1 MSDEQYQCKPGDPTP
16 FDKQPPAP
24 PASDA
29 TPFQRLQAVA
39 DLDYND
45 SADEQGYRTVTEK
58 IQKCRDLVTQYE
70 QNNGFQSQEV
80 RAAITEW
87 AQKFRKD
94 LRTTEQQL
102 TSGYQT
108 VGQARSVMRQARDL
122 FQTNVSPDLYSTGE
136 KALKATMD
144 VASIVT
150 VPIGGSLVKMAAD
163 AFWDWLGGERE
174 KERNEYCQKILD
186 DMNNQL
192 TKGAEGMN
200 ADTDGRDWKKGEG
213 DLPPSTTM
221 PGLDDPNKAGSD
233 GIGGGIG
240 GGGIGGGAGG
250 YDPSTGLGGGAGAG
264 GYDASGLAD
273 GGTYG
278 ASDLDDPYAAKGKD
292 WMSEGFQQPGALQDP
307 PPTATV
313 DDLDGVGL
321 VDRPMNQ
328 TVTPNGLVD
337 GYAPP
342 SATNYSD
349 PRWDPSYK
357 IPSSVAD
364 VSKAASAGTL
374 GALGGAGA
382 ASALKGL
389 GGAGAVSAK
398 SLLAGGG
405 LPGAGGL
412 GAAGAGGA
420 GSGGAGSGAG
430 AAGLKGASGL
440 KGAGSGTGG
449 MMGMGGA
456 GAGAGGAGDDKKK
469 KRRAFSGL
477 FADQPD
483 DMGPVWDPAH
493 GPGSEDDGVVF
504 EVDLDEWG
512 L

>member
-1 MSDEQYQCKPGDPTP
+1 MSDDQYQCKAGDPSP
-16 FDKQPPAP
+16 FDQQTPAP

-29 TPFQRLQAVA
+29 TPFERLQAVA

-45 SADEQGYRTVTEK
+45 SNDEKGYNTVIAK
-58 IQKCRDLVTQYE
+58 INECRDLVTKYE

-94 LRTTEQQL
+94 LKTTESQL
-102 TSGYQT
+102 TTGYQT
-108 VGQARSVMRQARDL
+108 VGQARAVMRQARDL
-122 FQTNVSPDLYSTGE
+122 FRTNVSPELYSTAE
-136 KALKATMD
+136 KALKTTMD
-144 VASIVT
+144 VTSIVT
-150 VPIGGSLVKMAAD
+150 VPIGGYLTKMAAD
-163 AFWDWLGGERE
+163 AFWNWLG
-174 KERNEYCQKILD
+174 KERNKQRDEYCKKVLD
-186 DMNNQL
+186 DMNAQL
-192 TKGAEGMN
+192 TKGAETMK
-200 ADTDGRDWKKGEG
+200 ADTDSWGDRSKGEG

-221 PGLDDPNKAGSD
+221 PGIGDPNEVGTG
-233 GIGGGIG
+233 GIGGGGIG

-264 GYDASGLAD
+264 GYDASGLGD

-278 ASDLDDPYAAKGKD
+278 TSDIDDPYAAKGKD
-292 WMSEGFQQPGALQDP
+292 WMSEGFKQPGTLQDP

-342 SATNYSD
+342 SATNFSD

-420 GSGGAGSGAG
+420 GSGAG
-430 AAGLKGASGL
+430 AAGLKGAGL

>member
-45 SADEQGYRTVTEK
+45 SADEQGYKTVTEK

-94 LRTTEQQL
+94 LRTTEKQL

-108 VGQARSVMRQARDL
+108 VGQARAVMRQARDL
-122 FQTNVSPDLYSTGE
+122 FNTNVSPELLSDGE
-136 KALKATMD
+136 KTLKTTVD

-150 VPIGGSLVKMAAD
+150 VPIGGWLVKMAAD
-163 AFWDWLGGERE
+163 KYWDWLTGERD
-174 KERNEYCQKILD
+174 KKRNEYCQKILD
-186 DMNNQL
+186 DMNAQL
-192 TKGAEGMN
+192 NRGAEAMR
-200 ADTDGRDWKKGEG
+200 ADTDGKDWKKGEG

-221 PGLDDPNKAGSD
+221 PGLEDPNGP
-233 GIGGGIG
+233 GTG
-240 GGGIGGGAGG
+240 GGGGGGMGG

-264 GYDASGLAD
+264 GYDASGLGD

-278 ASDLDDPYAAKGKD
+278 TSDVDPYAAKGKD
-292 WMSEGFQQPGALQDP
+292 WMSEGFKQPGTLQDA
-307 PPTATV
+307 PPTTTV

-337 GYAPP
+337 GYTPP

-389 GGAGAVSAK
+389 GGAGGLSAK
-398 SLLAGGG
+398 SLLAGGV
-405 LPGAGGL
+405 PGAGGL

-420 GSGGAGSGAG
+420 GAGAAGSGAGASGLKG
-430 AAGLKGASGL
+430 AAGLKGA
-440 KGAGSGTGG
+440 GSGAGG

>member
-1 MSDEQYQCKPGDPTP
+1 MSDDQYQCKAGDPPP
-16 FDKQPPAP
+16 FGQQTPAP

-45 SADEQGYRTVTEK
+45 SADEQGYNTVVDK
-58 IQKCRDLVTQYE
+58 INKCRDLVTQYE
-70 QNNGFQSQEV
+70 TNNGFQSQEV

-87 AQKFRKD
+87 AQKFRTD
-94 LRTTEQQL
+94 LRTTKEQL

-108 VGQARSVMRQARDL
+108 VGQARAVMRQARDL
-122 FQTNVSPDLYSTGE
+122 FNTNVSPELLSDGE
-136 KALKATMD
+136 KALKTTVD
-144 VASIVT
+144 VASTVT
-150 VPIGGSLVKMAAD
+150 VPIGGWLVKMAAD
-163 AFWDWLGGERE
+163 AYWDWLGKERD
-174 KERNEYCQKILD
+174 KQRNEYCQKILD
-186 DMNNQL
+186 DMNAQL

-200 ADTDGRDWKKGEG
+200 AETDKMGESIG
-213 DLPPSTTM
+213 DQYNDDPSTTM
-221 PGLDDPNKAGSD
+221 PGIGDPNKAGSD
-233 GIGGGIG
+233 GIGGGG
-240 GGGIGGGAGG
+240 VGG

-264 GYDASGLAD
+264 GYDASGLGD

-278 ASDLDDPYAAKGKD
+278 TSDVDPYAAKGKD
-292 WMSEGFQQPGALQDP
+292 WMSEGFQQPGGLQDP
-307 PPTATV
+307 PPTTTV

-337 GYAPP
+337 GYTPP

-398 SLLAGGG
+398 SLLAGGA
-405 LPGAGGL
+405 PGAGGL
-412 GAAGAGGA
+412 GAGGA
-420 GSGGAGSGAG
+420 GSGAAGSGAG
-430 AAGLKGASGL
+430 AAGLTGAAGL
-440 KGAGSGTGG
+440 KGAGSGAGG